1 MKGIEILTMTEIK
14 EFPEICSRLAPV
26 IAILFLAGV
35 MFVITDHD
43 ADLLTIIGAVLVL
56 ISIIGIVILVN
67 KYPERPTGRYKY
79 EAVIDENVDIQDV
92 YEKYKVIEKDGKKWI
107 LEDKED

>member
-1 MKGIEILTMTEIK
+1 MKGVEILTMTEIK
-14 EFPEICSRLAPV
+14 EYPEICSRLAPV
-26 IAILFLAGV
+26 IAILILAGA
-35 MFVITDHD
+35 MFTIMDKDGGV
-43 ADLLTIIGAVLVL
+43 LTMIGAIMVL
-56 ISIIGIVILVN
+56 ISIIGIVILVI

-79 EAVIDENVDIQDV
+79 EAVIDEDVDIQDV

>member
-14 EFPEICSRLAPV
+14 EYPEIV
-26 IAILFLAGV
+26 TTIAGWLFVFL
-35 MFVITDHD
+35 
-43 ADLLTIIGAVLVL
+43 
-56 ISIIGIVILVN
+56 IIGIVMALIDNESAFGLIGAIIVIVTLVGFIFLFI

-79 EAVIDENVDIQDV
+79 EAVIDEDVDIQDV

>member
-14 EFPEICSRLAPV
+14 EFPEIMTTIATVLAV
-26 IAILFLAGV
+26 VFIAGV
-35 MFVITDHD
+35 IFVLGDRSND
-43 ADLLTIIGAVLVL
+43 VCTIIGAVLVL
-56 ISIIGIVILVN
+56 VSVIGFVILIN
-67 KYPERPTGRYKY
+67 KCPERPTGRYKY
-79 EAVIDENVDIQDV
+79 EAVIDEDVNIQDV